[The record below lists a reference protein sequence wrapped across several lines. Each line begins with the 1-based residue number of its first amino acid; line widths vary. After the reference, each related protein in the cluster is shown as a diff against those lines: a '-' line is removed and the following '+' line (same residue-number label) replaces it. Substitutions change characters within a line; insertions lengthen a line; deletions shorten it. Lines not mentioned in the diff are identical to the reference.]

1 MPVTG
6 RVPGGSG
13 PSSTAGRPAAGA
25 PARVAGARLPR
36 RLAPRKRPRQ
46 ARAQETV
53 AAMLQAAVD
62 LFAAEGYARTT
73 TNRIAER
80 AGVSIG
86 SLYQYFPNKDA
97 LLTALHERHL
107 AAVEAVL
114 ARSLAEL
121 AEPATPL
128 ERGLRGLVEGLV
140 AAHDADPKLTRAV
153 SFELPQVPRLDVA
166 LRKHERARLEQV
178 EALLRGR
185 PDVRAG
191 DRAVMARV
199 LGQTTE
205 ALTRWLVHERPA
217 EVDRATAC
225 EEIVRLLAGYLRR

>member
-1 MPVTG
+1 
-6 RVPGGSG
+6 
-13 PSSTAGRPAAGA
+13 
-25 PARVAGARLPR
+25 
-36 RLAPRKRPRQ
+36 
-46 ARAQETV
+46 
-53 AAMLQAAVD
+53 MLQAAVD